1 MVLCG
6 KWLCKMHYF
15 IFLFD
20 AGINSEPFYQTFS
33 STDLSFDILLALIS
47 LKMTYIYKKISKL
60 DIMTLY
66 YFQSSLKVF
75 FYYTHE
81 HHSLVLKKIGRLCL
95 SFSKKEEPMWPESNT
110 VLYIQASHVPVHSEE
125 FCTVIYNPLTH
136 PPPHNTWN

>member
-15 IFLFD
+15 IFSFD

-33 STDLSFDILLALIS
+33 STDLSFNILLALIS

-60 DIMTLY
+60 DIMTMY

-81 HHSLVLKKIGRLCL
+81 HHSLVLKKN
-95 SFSKKEEPMWPESNT
+95 W
-110 VLYIQASHVPVHSEE
+110 
-125 FCTVIYNPLTH
+125 
-136 PPPHNTWN
+136 